1 MTEKHVLRA
10 CGLLALAWVAQQ
22 PGVTTVIPG
31 ARSAAQARTNAAAGD
46 LPALGQEFMDA
57 VRDLYDRELR
67 DQIHDRW

>member
-1 MTEKHVLRA
+1 
-10 CGLLALAWVAQQ
+10 
-22 PGVTTVIPG
+22 VIPG